1 MKLFLLYSLAFNALA
16 SASRR
21 PHSQLSLIENERNDE
36 TSLLDLHRHLV
47 EIPSITG
54 SEHDVSHYLR
64 DYLQD
69 HGFNVELQSVIDGRE
84 NVFAYIGKTRETRV
98 LVTSHI
104 DTVPPF
110 IPYERRGDQIWG
122 RGSAD
127 AKGSVAA
134 QIVAFQ
140 KLHNAQKISEGDV
153 ALLFVVGEERDGHG
167 MKAANNL
174 GLTWES
180 VVFGEPTEL
189 KLATGHKGGLA
200 FTVSAKG
207 KAGHSGYPE
216 LGRSA
221 IDILVHG
228 LSVLRQLELP
238 ISERFGN
245 TTLNVGQIEGGVAPN
260 VIAQKASA
268 AVLVRVASEDLDEI
282 KARIQKAIL
291 AASPWLE
298 VDFLSYGIGPVE
310 IDSDVEGMY
319 RRLALTD
326 GGVLMIAP
334 QVSKR
339 SLSTMVLIF
348 RASKVPTRDICT
360 APGAYF

>member
-1 MKLFLLYSLAFNALA
+1 MKLSLLYSLAFNALA
-16 SASRR
+16 SGSLS
-21 PHSQLSLIENERNDE
+21 PHSQLSLIEHERNNE
-36 TSLLDLHRHLV
+36 ASLLDLHRHLV

-54 SEHDVSHYLR
+54 SEHNVSHYLR

-69 HGFNVELQSVIDGRE
+69 HGFKVELQPVLNGRE
-84 NVFAYIGKTRETRV
+84 NVLAYIGDTRETRI

-110 IPYERRGDQIWG
+110 IPFERRGDEIWG

-134 QIVAFQ
+134 QITAVQ
-140 KLHNAQKISEGDV
+140 RLHEARKIFEGDV

-167 MKAANNL
+167 MKAANDL

-180 VVFGEPTEL
+180 VIFGEPTEL

-228 LSVLRQLELP
+228 LSVLHQLELP
-238 ISERFGN
+238 GSERFGD

-260 VIAQKASA
+260 VIAQNASA
-268 AVLVRVASEDLDEI
+268 TVLVRVASEDLDEI
-282 KARIQKAIL
+282 KTRIEKAIL
-291 AASPWLE
+291 TASPWLE
-298 VDFLSYGIGPVE
+298 VDFLSYGIAPVQ
-310 IDSDVEGMY
+310 IDSDIDGTYHPHAPTDVGLLMVE
-319 RRLALTD
+319 
-326 GGVLMIAP
+326 
-334 QVSKR
+334 
-339 SLSTMVLIF
+339 F
-348 RASKVPTRDICT
+348 
-360 APGAYF
+360 

>member
-1 MKLFLLYSLAFNALA
+1 MKLYSICSLAFYALA
-16 SASRR
+16 SGSLSR
-21 PHSQLSLIENERNDE
+21 HSQLSLIDHERNDD
-36 TSLLDLHRHLV
+36 TSLLDLHRNLV
-47 EIPSITG
+47 EIPSISG
-54 SEHDVSHYLR
+54 SEHNVSLYLR

-69 HGFNVELQSVIDGRE
+69 HGFTAELQPVDDGRE
-84 NVFAYIGKTRETRV
+84 NVFAYLGDTRQTRI

-134 QIVAFQ
+134 QIVAVQ
-140 KLHNAQKISEGDV
+140 RLHEAQKISEGDV

-167 MKAANNL
+167 MKSANDL

-180 VVFGEPTEL
+180 VIFGEPTEL

-228 LSVLRQLELP
+228 LSVLNQLELP
-238 ISERFGN
+238 GSERFGN

-260 VIAQKASA
+260 VIAQNASA
-268 AVLVRVASEDLDEI
+268 TVLVRVASEDLNEI
-282 KARIQKAIL
+282 KSRIEKAVL

-298 VDFLSYGIGPVE
+298 VDFLSYGISPVQ
-310 IDSDVEGMY
+310 IDSDVHGAY
-319 RRLALTD
+319 LLLALTD
-326 GGVLMIAP
+326 EVVLMATL
-334 QVSKR
+334 R
-339 SLSTMVLIF
+339 L
-348 RASKVPTRDICT
+348 
-360 APGAYF
+360 

>member
-1 MKLFLLYSLAFNALA
+1 MKLYSLCSLAFYALA
-16 SASRR
+16 SGSLSR
-21 PHSQLSLIENERNDE
+21 HSQLSLIEHERNDD
-36 TSLLDLHRHLV
+36 TLLLDLHRHLV
-47 EIPSITG
+47 EIPSISG
-54 SEHDVSHYLR
+54 SEHNVSLYLR

-69 HGFNVELQSVIDGRE
+69 HGFTAELQPVDDGRE
-84 NVFAYIGKTRETRV
+84 NVFAYLGDTRKTRI
-98 LVTSHI
+98 LITSHI

-134 QIVAFQ
+134 QIVAVQ
-140 KLHNAQKISEGDV
+140 RLHEAQKISEGDV

-167 MKAANNL
+167 MKAANDL

-180 VVFGEPTEL
+180 VIFGEPTEL

-200 FTVSAKG
+200 FTVSANG

-228 LSVLRQLELP
+228 LSVLNQLELP
-238 ISERFGN
+238 GSERFGN

-260 VIAQKASA
+260 VIAQNASA
-268 AVLVRVASEDLDEI
+268 TVLVRVASEDLNEI
-282 KARIQKAIL
+282 KSRIEKAVL

-298 VDFLSYGIGPVE
+298 VDFLSYGISPVQ
-310 IDSDVEGMY
+310 IDSDVEG
-319 RRLALTD
+319 A
-326 GGVLMIAP
+326 
-334 QVSKR
+334 
-339 SLSTMVLIF
+339 
-348 RASKVPTRDICT
+348 
-360 APGAYF
+360 

>member
-1 MKLFLLYSLAFNALA
+1 
-16 SASRR
+16 
-21 PHSQLSLIENERNDE
+21 
-36 TSLLDLHRHLV
+36 
-47 EIPSITG
+47 
-54 SEHDVSHYLR
+54 
-64 DYLQD
+64 
-69 HGFNVELQSVIDGRE
+69 
-84 NVFAYIGKTRETRV
+84 
-98 LVTSHI
+98 
-104 DTVPPF
+104 VPPF

-134 QIVAFQ
+134 QIIAVQ
-140 KLHNAQKISEGDV
+140 RLHEAQKISEGDV
-153 ALLFVVGEERDGHG
+153 ALLLVVGEERDGHG

-180 VVFGEPTEL
+180 VIFGEPTEL

-228 LSVLRQLELP
+228 LSVLHQLKLP
-238 ISERFGN
+238 GSERFGK

-260 VIAQKASA
+260 VIAENASA
-268 AVLVRVASEDLDEI
+268 TVLVRVASENLNEI
-282 KARIQKAIL
+282 KSRIEKAVL

-298 VDFLSYGIGPVE
+298 VDFLSYGISPVQ
-310 IDSDVEGMY
+310 IDSDIGGTY
-319 RRLALTD
+319 DSFALN
-326 GGVLMIAP
+326 GKGVLM
-334 QVSKR
+334 V
-339 SLSTMVLIF
+339 TF
-348 RASKVPTRDICT
+348 RFRKDCRQLW
-360 APGAYF
+360 Y

>member
-1 MKLFLLYSLAFNALA
+1 MKLLLLYSLAFSALA
-16 SASRR
+16 SASLS
-21 PHSQLSLIENERNDE
+21 PHSQLSLIEHERNDE
-36 TSLLDLHRHLV
+36 ASLLDLHRHLV

-54 SEHDVSHYLR
+54 SEHNVSHYLR
-64 DYLQD
+64 DNLQD
-69 HGFNVELQSVIDGRE
+69 HGFTVELQPVIDGRE
-84 NVFAYIGKTRETRV
+84 NVFAYIGNTRATRV

-134 QIVAFQ
+134 QITAFQ
-140 KLHNAQKISEGDV
+140 KLHEAQKISEGDA

-167 MKAANNL
+167 MKAANDL

-180 VVFGEPTEL
+180 VIFGEPTEL

-228 LSVLRQLELP
+228 LSVLSQLELP
-238 ISERFGN
+238 GSERFGN

-260 VIAQKASA
+260 VIAQNASA
-268 AVLVRVASEDLDEI
+268 TVLVRVASEDLDEI
-282 KARIQKAIL
+282 KARIQKAVL
-291 AASPWLE
+291 EASPWLE
-298 VDFLSYGIGPVE
+298 VDFLVYGIGPVK
-310 IDSDVEGMY
+310 IDSDIDGAYCY
-319 RRLALTD
+319 RALTE
-326 GGVLMIAP
+326 GSVLMVTP
-334 QVSKR
+334 R
-339 SLSTMVLIF
+339 F
-348 RASKVPTRDICT
+348 RKDRCQLR
-360 APGAYF
+360 Y